1 MSDVVIP
8 IKRLPGT
15 EDLPLPE
22 YRTEG
27 AAGMD
32 VSAAVKGS
40 MFLSPGEIAV
50 IPTGLVMA
58 IPPGFEVQLRPR
70 SGLATKHGVTL
81 INAPGTIDADY
92 RGEIGIALI
101 NLGTHTFEIVR
112 GMRIAQMVIAPVQ
125 RVKWN
130 EVTSLSETSRS
141 EGGFGHTGQ

>member
-1 MSDVVIP
+1 M
-8 IKRLPGT
+8 
-15 EDLPLPE
+15 PE